1 MPKFCSHC
9 GTPLKEDAK
18 FCASCG
24 QPVAQASQP
33 QAPNQQRPG
42 ANQPSAQPKQQTPK
56 QTPKKKRSKFKV
68 FLVLFLIASA
78 VCGIKGYLQHKKGGS
93 DDFPT
98 VVLKG
103 NGFKLEVAESDK
115 DLEFTPVGDERVAE
129 LKQMGYNP
137 IVTPIRVT
145 RNGEKHV
152 ELSQCATVSFDI
164 PKDFPKDKYD
174 ELVGV
179 LITDEGPE
187 YVIPD
192 YYALKKGVVKF
203 RTCHFSDATV
213 DQNKDSLRKQFIENV
228 AVNGWSNHIND
239 EALKPK
245 LKDKLEEYAKSLG
258 LGEDDPMGVIVREI
272 YEDNTIL
279 SIGSDL
285 INAYDMEGDDIE
297 KRIEVATETMVK
309 EAEAKVLSYLFD
321 KLKEEDTKKKKVI
334 DEMKSG
340 GNETIYKTE
349 IEEIDSKRNKI
360 IDIIEDRF
368 SIENVEKASKKL
380 GGMTTF
386 DEFYVFAKKQ
396 LKKQGKEKLKE
407 ISINLCPYIKTVQA
421 EAKGAEYLTK
431 FIGIT
436 EFNYFYKR
444 YKEVADTHNGNVSDE
459 EWSFITIKS
468 STPNFW
474 HGMSNEE
481 IRQKLAE
488 RYQKEAEIEKRRKEA
503 TETVELIESRVDLE
517 AKCFKKK
524 KLDYSQR
531 LTVVNNLLNRF
542 RAELVDKNGNLT
554 FIDAKTKERQ
564 YYSAEANQKWQ
575 LCKVV
580 NAYLK
585 YYPDQEKFYTWLAKN
600 GYYQNKLK
608 DNFDRLDALL
618 DKPQKPKSDPRVS
631 ILIQETFGSEAG
643 YAKYLGYTICL
654 GTNGKPCP
662 GWCRN
667 IPVVDS
673 LRDGWST
680 RYPETDEDSFVR
692 LSQYKA
698 LGRPNQVLIYKNEKA
713 YEKGE
718 KPLEAIDFVLDTTGL
733 TTVVELNRILWGEYS
748 HDYVKTMRSSK
759 IGDWGDSICDT
770 HIQLMKNGYFTITGG
785 GDFISDYCCV
795 KRNFTISGHVDYST
809 QKGTFT
815 MKATYE
821 FEEFELM
828 ALNNYKYKE
837 SLVVENSGEVFFNQ
851 WYPENEYEGIGYP
864 ADGYLYIYTT
874 KNCDVI
880 KYLCWNTGAHYKYKR
895 PYHGPGDD
903 GKPTWIMVDE
913 DFYDYYVINA
923 QNDKPKKKKNNPKV
937 SIVIQETLGAEAGNA
952 NYAGHT
958 ICLATNGRPYKDWYY
973 NIPNDNKAR
982 HEGWSTTYPNEGSSI
997 LLSQYDSIGC
1007 PNQLLVYKN
1016 AMAFEKGEAPLESI
1030 NFVVDTTGHPTV
1042 VELHVADAAEVYTC
1056 SQCWCNAGRVELG
1069 KIENTV
1075 IKIMKNGD
1083 FTMVSSVENEYSTG
1097 ASANVTISGH
1107 VDKDTGSGTF
1117 KMSGTVTTIDNYN
1130 ITFETSGEVMKDY
1143 DEIMRVRDEYYYNS
1157 CKEGSKAYLY
1167 FTPVNN
1173 SDALNI
1179 VVVACNEYVFD
1190 SRDADD
1196 PEYTGRYCYGYFFGK
1211 GFSNNQVQ
1219 KR

>member
-1 MPKFCSHC
+1 M
-9 GTPLKEDAK
+9 AK
-18 FCASCG
+18 LCEYK
-24 QPVAQASQP
+24 
-33 QAPNQQRPG
+33 N
-42 ANQPSAQPKQQTPK
+42 
-56 QTPKKKRSKFKV
+56 KRTRLIILIV
-68 FLVLFLIASA
+68 VLIALLGFGA
-78 VCGIKGYLQHKKGGS
+78 IKYIQYRKDKQDNEQQQSHSEKEP
-93 DDFPT
+93 DDLST
-98 VVLKG
+98 VILKG
-103 NGFKLEVAESDK
+103 KGFKLEVAESDK
-115 DLEFTPVGDERVAE
+115 DLEFTPVSDERIAE
-129 LKQMGYNP
+129 LKRMGYNP

-145 RNGEKHV
+145 RNGNNHV

-187 YVIPD
+187 YMIPD
-192 YYALKKGVVKF
+192 YYALREGVVKF
-203 RTCHFSDATV
+203 RTCHFSDVSTDTAKA
-213 DQNKDSLRKQFIENV
+213 QLRKQFIENV

-245 LKDKLEEYAKSLG
+245 LKEKLEEYAKSLG

-297 KRIEVATETMVK
+297 KRIEVATETMVN
-309 EAEAKVLSYLFD
+309 EAESKVLSYLFD
-321 KLKEEDTKKKKVI
+321 KLKEDDTKKKKVI

-349 IEEIDSKRNKI
+349 IEEIDSRRNKI
-360 IDIIEDRF
+360 VDFLEEHF
-368 SIENVEKASKKL
+368 SIDNVKEKSEEL
-380 GGMTTF
+380 GGLITAE
-386 DEFYVFAKKQ
+386 EFYAYAKKQ
-396 LKKQGKEKLKE
+396 LKEQGKEKLKE

-421 EAKGAEYLTK
+421 EAKGLEYMTK
-431 FIGIT
+431 FIGTT

-444 YKEVADTHNGNVSDE
+444 YKAVADANNGNVSDE
-459 EWSFITIKS
+459 DWSFITIKS

-474 HGMSNEE
+474 HGMTHEE

-503 TETVELIESRVDLE
+503 TETVELIESRVDLY
-517 AKCFKKK
+517 AKCFEKK

-564 YYSAEANQKWQ
+564 NYSAEANQKWQ
-575 LCKVV
+575 LCEVV
-580 NAYLK
+580 NVYLEC
-585 YYPDQEKFYTWLAKN
+585 YPDQQKFYTWLAKN

-608 DNFDRLDALL
+608 DDFARLDALL
-618 DKPQKPKSDPRVS
+618 DKPQKPTNDPRVS
-631 ILIQETFGSEAG
+631 IVIQETLGAESGS
-643 YAKYLGYTICL
+643 AKYAGRTICL
-654 GTNGKPCP
+654 GTNGKSCP
-662 GWCRN
+662 GWYRN
-667 IPVVDS
+667 IPDDDEA
-673 LRDGWST
+673 RDYGWSRT
-680 RYPETDEDSFVR
+680 FPNEDSFMP

-698 LGRPNQVLIYKNEKA
+698 FGRPNQVLIYKDVNA
-713 YEKGE
+713 YERDE
-718 KPLEAIDFVLDTTGL
+718 APLEAIDFVLDTTGL

-770 HIQLMKNGYFTITGG
+770 HIKLMKNGYFTITGG

-795 KRNFTISGHVDYST
+795 KRNFTISGHVDKDTGS
-809 QKGTFT
+809 GTFK

-837 SLVVENSGEVFFNQ
+837 SLVVENSGKVFFNR

-895 PYHGPGDD
+895 PYPGPGDD

-997 LLSQYDSIGC
+997 LLSQYETIGW

-1016 AMAFEKGEAPLESI
+1016 AIAFEKGEAPLESI

-1056 SQCWCNAGRVELG
+1056 SQCWCNAGRVELS
-1069 KIENTV
+1069 KIEKTV
-1075 IKIMKNGD
+1075 IKIMENGD
-1083 FTMVSSVENEYSTG
+1083 FTMVSSVENEYYTG
-1097 ASANVTISGH
+1097 ASADITISGH

-1211 GFSNNQVQ
+1211 GFSNNQVK